1 MTRFVYTDGQFSQ
14 CRCRRCAKGD
24 DIKIPIDEPAEY
36 PFICDVCHRPIG
48 NPLSREALS
57 LLAWEIYHAKRQGI
71 FSKDK
76 TLKKLARTYSI
87 TQKNVASLAYP

>member
-1 MTRFVYTDGQFSQ
+1 MRFVYADRDFVR
-14 CRCRRCAKGD
+14 CKCRRCAKGD
-24 DIKIPIDEPAEY
+24 DIKIPIDEPTEY
-36 PFICDVCHRPIG
+36 PFMCDVCNRPIG

-71 FSKDK
+71 KDPS
-76 TLKKLARTYSI
+76 LKKLAKVYHI

>member
-1 MTRFVYTDGQFSQ
+1 MRFVYADRDFVQAK
-14 CRCRRCAKGD
+14 CYRCARKGV
-24 DIKIPIDEPAEY
+24 DIPIPIDEPAEVPY
-36 PFICDVCHRPIG
+36 VCDKCGLPIG

-57 LLAWEIYHAKRQGI
+57 HLAWEIYHAKREGI